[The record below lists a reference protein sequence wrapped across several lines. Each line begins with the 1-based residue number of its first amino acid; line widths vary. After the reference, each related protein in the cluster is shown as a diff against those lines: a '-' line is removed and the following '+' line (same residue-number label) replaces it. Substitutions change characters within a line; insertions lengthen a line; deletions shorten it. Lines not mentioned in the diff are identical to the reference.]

1 MKNCK
6 NRRVY
11 RHFCHF
17 TGVTAALVR
26 HRRTCVS
33 RFYVAKGKNICYNLI
48 RRITERSRSNG
59 SFGNNEAEAARKR
72 NLKELEDKRVRF
84 AEALAQRG
92 FQPEHC
98 LFVQRDGRLC
108 RRGAPGRRAVFAHRA
123 RPRAEEDFT
132 FRAAGRARAYTE
144 DVFIK
149 SEGLGGILGFGKKG
163 GVGFKLVVVPEEGE
177 PLEME
182 LISGLGTY
190 LEIRPEKKVKNALL
204 GVKRRRGNA
213 NFVWDFMPIE
223 REAVND
229 LQSRWL
235 AMINGE
241 GV

>member
-1 MKNCK
+1 M
-6 NRRVY
+6 
-11 RHFCHF
+11 
-17 TGVTAALVR
+17 GL
-26 HRRTCVS
+26 
-33 RFYVAKGKNICYNLI
+33 
-48 RRITERSRSNG
+48 
-59 SFGNNEAEAARKR
+59 FGNNEAEAARKR

-98 LFVQRDGRLC
+98 LFVQRDGGFVAVARQGGELFLLT
-108 RRGAPGRRAVFAHRA
+108 GPAPG
-123 RPRAEEDFT
+123 AEEDFT

-163 GVGFKLVVVPEEGE
+163 GVGFKLVIVPEEGE